1 MRIVIFFSTFS
12 WNCARWCFGL
22 ISEFICSFLEFSW
35 KNYDSGSSY
44 QRDYN
49 WFTILRL
56 YKYNTLF
63 QWKQVSQSVLISIKG
78 RQDLWRGFM
87 RLHLILQDTSGV
99 GFSEFNLLCAS
110 AFRRQICVLFQLPNV
125 YSERK
130 LVGEWKTVLWVFHN
144 WYVIFLGLFLIQVDL
159 VGRCFFT

>member
-87 RLHLILQDTSGV
+87 RLHLILLDTSSV